1 MELGKGVCAIWIKFD
16 YGLTI
21 ACPGSLRGEIGEEGM
36 KIWLCGEVSSA
47 PFRVTFSTTTSV
59 SSLLVSRPQK
69 KVLGAYNTGIDN
81 LGGLAEGVTLCGQGT
96 GHSGETDNF
105 LRIVPRNSTLLARF
119 GSMRL

>member
-1 MELGKGVCAIWIKFD
+1 MTESSEWVGLGEGVCVIWIKFD

-36 KIWLCGEVSSA
+36 KILPCGEVSSA
-47 PFRVTFSTTTSV
+47 LFRVSTFSTTTSV

-69 KVLGAYNTGIDN
+69 KVLGVFNTGINN

-96 GHSGETDNF
+96 GHSG
-105 LRIVPRNSTLLARF
+105 
-119 GSMRL
+119 